1 MRSSRVLTLAAVAL
15 LAACGDSNGP
25 SNPAPTAA
33 FNAPTCT
40 LLACDFVGSG
50 TDTGG
55 GTIASYLWDFGDTPS
70 GASNSAT
77 TANASHTFSAAGTY
91 HVKLTVT
98 DNGGASG
105 SVTHDVTVSDVPNT
119 APTAAFAFSCS
130 DLACTFTDQSGDTDG
145 SVASYAWDFGD
156 ATSGASNTSATK
168 NPSHTFSGAGDF
180 AVKLTVTDNR
190 GGTGTKTTTVTVTAP
205 AAGGPTA
212 SFTVSCVSLDCTITN
227 TSTAT
232 GAVVSWDWD
241 FGDGTQT
248 STLQNPGTVHYNA
261 TSPTDFTIKL
271 VVTSDGVT
279 SQATQQVRVVPAAT
293 LSCNGVDCT
302 LPVPAGATVMVTLV
316 SADCQAHGNTFV
328 ITQPA
333 PADTLFTDGCFA
345 PVAPAAGS
353 SFPLNNGAAY
363 TSDTELAA
371 EVLSGLS
378 GATNP
383 QLKVTGDFASGWTLS
398 FDDGFVGPG
407 EPDFNDLVILVKA
420 TGP

>member
-40 LLACDFVGSG
+40 LLACDFAGSG
-50 TDTGG
+50 TDVGG
-55 GTIASYLWDFGDTPS
+55 GTIASYSWDFGDPAS
-70 GASNSAT
+70 GASNTAT
-77 TANASHTFSAAGTY
+77 TQNASHTFSAAETY
-91 HVKLTVT
+91 TVKLTVT
-98 DNGGASG
+98 DNGGATGTVS
-105 SVTHDVTVSDVPNT
+105 HDVTVAAVPNT
-119 APTAAFAFSCS
+119 APTASFAFACS
-130 DLACTFTDQSGDTDG
+130 DLACSFTDQSGDPDG

-156 ATSGASNTSATK
+156 PNSGAANTAATK
-168 NPSHTFSGAGDF
+168 NPSHTFSAAGAF
-180 AVKLTVTDNR
+180 NVKLTVTDNL
-190 GGTGTKTTTVTVTAP
+190 GGTNSKTTTVNVTAP

-212 SFTVSCVSLDCTITN
+212 SFTVSCASLDCTITN

-232 GAVVSWDWD
+232 GSVVSWAWD

-248 STLQNPGTVHYNA
+248 STLQNPDPVHYNA
-261 TSPTDFTIKL
+261 TSPTDFTITL
-271 VVTSDGVT
+271 VVTSDGAT

-293 LSCNGVDCT
+293 LTCNGVDCT

-316 SADCQAHGNTFV
+316 SSDCEAHGNTFV

-345 PVAPAAGS
+345 TPGTT
-353 SFPLNNGAAY
+353 FPLNNGAAY

-383 QLKVTGDFASGWTLS
+383 QLQVTGDFASGWTVS